1 MDRTTQMP
9 DKQYIFGSLLVIANR
24 MDTLLER
31 ELKQFGVT
39 SKQWFLSVVIDSL
52 FTEPPTMKEVAVE
65 MGSSHQNVKQVALKL
80 QEKNLLTLFKD
91 RKDRRV
97 TRLKMTEESHEFWEK
112 TQPKGT
118 LFTEALFND
127 IKKEDLQTTRL
138 VLQKIMDNLE
148 LMEKG
153 NDEEADKK

>member
-1 MDRTTQMP
+1 MDQTTQMP
-9 DKQYIFGSLLVIANR
+9 DKQYIFGSLLIIANR

-31 ELKQFGVT
+31 ELRQFGVT
-39 SKQWFLSVVIDSL
+39 SKQWFLSVIIDSL
-52 FTEPPTMKEVAVE
+52 FTEPPTMKEVARE

-91 RKDRRV
+91 KKDRRV
-97 TRLKMTEESHEFWEK
+97 TRIRMTNESQAFWKK

-118 LFTEALFND
+118 IFTEALFEG
-127 IKKEDLQTTRL
+127 IKKEDLQVARQ
-138 VLQKIMDNLE
+138 VMQKIIDNLE

-153 NDEEADKK
+153 NEEEADKE